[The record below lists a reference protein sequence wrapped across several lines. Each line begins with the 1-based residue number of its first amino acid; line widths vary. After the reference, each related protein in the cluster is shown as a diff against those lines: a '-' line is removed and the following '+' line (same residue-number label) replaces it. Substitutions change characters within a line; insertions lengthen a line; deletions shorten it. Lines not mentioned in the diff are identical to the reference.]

1 MDHTLD
7 SAMDYGAAVEYILG
21 FADFERSR
29 NRRVPEAFALDRINS
44 LLDRLDRPQDG
55 ADAAPRLTVHVA
67 GSKGKGSTAAM
78 IESILR
84 AAGLRTGFFSSPH
97 VHEFRERIRLD
108 GEPIAPDGF
117 AGLAEQVRPALE
129 AELRDAPGR
138 LSTFEIL
145 TAMAFSAFRDAAVDA
160 QVIEVGLGGRLDCTN
175 VMRRKDVAVV
185 TALSKE
191 HVHVLGDDI
200 RKIAWEK
207 AGIVHAATNAVVLG
221 PQRSDAAA
229 EAVRAHVED
238 VEAPLIEVS
247 ERYETAP
254 AGHEA
259 AGQWFRLRR
268 RQPAAG
274 ETPETLHLLSLLGGH
289 QIDNAATAIATID
302 ELRRQGLQA
311 PEAALHTGLATVAW
325 PGRLETIARDPRV
338 VIDGAHNEESLM
350 RVLDSLPDY
359 FAYDRLIAVI
369 GVLGD
374 KDLAGMADRLADRA
388 AAVVVTAA
396 GHPRSRPAQDAAEV
410 FASRIPEIVVEPRVA
425 TAVETARSLA
435 GPNDLVCVLG
445 SLFVA
450 AEARAYIQR
459 QAGGR
464 PTSARADREP

>member
-1 MDHTLD
+1 
-7 SAMDYGAAVEYILG
+7 MDYGTSVEYILG
-21 FADFERSR
+21 FADFERAR

-44 LLDRLDRPQDG
+44 LMDRLDRPQDG
-55 ADAAPRLTVHVA
+55 SDAKPRLTVHVA

-108 GEPIAPDGF
+108 GAPVAPDRF
-117 AGLAEQVRPALE
+117 AGLVEQIRPVLE

-238 VEAPLIEVS
+238 VEAPLIEVG
-247 ERYETAP
+247 ERYETEP

-268 RQPAAG
+268 RRPAPG
-274 ETPETLHLLSLLGGH
+274 ETPETLHLLSLLGRH
-289 QIDNAATAIATID
+289 QIENAATAVATID

-374 KDLAGMADRLADRA
+374 KDLAGMADRLAARA
-388 AAVVVTAA
+388 SAVVVTAA

>member
-1 MDHTLD
+1 
-7 SAMDYGAAVEYILG
+7 MDYAAAVEYILG
-21 FADFERSR
+21 FADFERAG
-29 NRRVPEAFALDRINS
+29 NRRVPEAFALDRING
-44 LLDRLDRPQDG
+44 LMDRLDRPQDG
-55 ADAAPRLTVHVA
+55 AVAAPRLTVHVA

-84 AAGLRTGFFSSPH
+84 AAGQRTGFFSSPH
-97 VHEFRERIRLD
+97 VHDFRERIRLD
-108 GEPIAPDGF
+108 GEPIAAPRF
-117 AGLAEQVRPALE
+117 AALVEGIRPVLE
-129 AELRDAPGR
+129 AELHDAPGR

-160 QVIEVGLGGRLDCTN
+160 QIIEVGLGGRLDCTN

-221 PQRSDAAA
+221 PQRDAAA
-229 EAVRAHVED
+229 AQAVRAHVD
-238 VEAPLIEVS
+238 DIPAPLVDVA
-247 ERYETAP
+247 ERYATEP

-268 RQPAAG
+268 RRPAAG
-274 ETPETLHLLSLLGGH
+274 EPAETLHLLSLLGRH
-289 QIDNAATAIATID
+289 QIENAATAVATID
-302 ELRRQGLQA
+302 ELRRQGL
-311 PEAALHTGLATVAW
+311 PVSDAALHTGLATVVW
-325 PGRLETIARDPRV
+325 PARLETIARDPQI
-338 VIDGAHNEESLM
+338 VIDGAHNEESLI
-350 RVLDSLPDY
+350 RVLDSLPHY
-359 FAYDRLIAVI
+359 FTYDRLIVVI
-369 GVLGD
+369 GVLRD
-374 KDLAGMADRLADRA
+374 KDLAPMAERLATQA
-388 AAVVVTAA
+388 SAVVVTAA
-396 GHPRSRPAQDAAEV
+396 GHPRSRPAQDMAEV

-435 GPNDLVCVLG
+435 GPGDLVCVLG

-464 PTSARADREP
+464 PAPSRADREP

>member
-1 MDHTLD
+1 MDG
-7 SAMDYGAAVEYILG
+7 AMDYGTSVEYILG
-21 FADFERSR
+21 FADFERAR

-44 LLDRLDRPQDG
+44 LMDRLDRPQDG
-55 ADAAPRLTVHVA
+55 SEAAPRLTVHVA

-108 GEPIAPDGF
+108 GEPIAPERF
-117 AGLAEQVRPALE
+117 AALVEQVRPILE
-129 AELRDAPGR
+129 AELQAAPGR

-175 VMRRKDVAVV
+175 VMRRKDAAVV

-221 PQRSDAAA
+221 PQRSEAAA

-238 VEAPLIEVS
+238 VEAPLIDVA
-247 ERYETAP
+247 ERYETEP

-268 RQPAAG
+268 RQPAPG
-274 ETPETLHLLSLLGGH
+274 EAPETLHLLSLLGRH
-289 QIDNAATAIATID
+289 QIENAATALATID
-302 ELRRQGLQA
+302 ELRRQGLTA

-338 VIDGAHNEESLM
+338 VIDGAHNEESLA

-374 KDLAGMADRLADRA
+374 KDLAGMADRLAARA